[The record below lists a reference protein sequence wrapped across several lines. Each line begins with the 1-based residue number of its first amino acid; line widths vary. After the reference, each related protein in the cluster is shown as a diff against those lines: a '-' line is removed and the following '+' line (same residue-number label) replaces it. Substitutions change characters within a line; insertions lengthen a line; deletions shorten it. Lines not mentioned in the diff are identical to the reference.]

1 MSLKEQ
7 IPVLLEATKKHAQLL
22 EHNKKLFNIF
32 EGDLLTYV
40 QNDLKEQLSPKS
52 YAVAKNRIVP
62 INILRK
68 IVDKQ
73 STIYGSQVVREVVDG
88 TEQDEELLSWYEHEM
103 RANFRMNQSNEALNL
118 YKNTLIQPYVY
129 NMKPALRFIPSDR
142 FVAISLDPVNPTK
155 PTHIVILDGKTKD
168 NKQIFSIYSNDEWV
182 IIDEDKT
189 VLIDRM
195 LAFDNGDGVNM
206 FGRLPFVYGNLSE
219 NLIMPLADEDTLKM
233 TKIIP
238 ILLSDLNYAVM
249 FQAFSVMYGV
259 DLDEKNLEMNPNAFW
274 SFKSDPNNPTARPEV
289 GVIKPQVEIDAVLN
303 LITAELNMW
312 LESKGLV
319 SSQAMNTDGKSAI
332 SGFSKALDH
341 IDASSMKEKQVEIF
355 KAIETELWDLV
366 MHHMHPYWVSKMQI
380 EQSALFSPLAKVTVE
395 FRDPTPLMDRSQLV
409 ADIKLELEAG
419 LISRKYALKKLYPE
433 MSEEEI
439 EEFIK
444 EIDEE
449 NTIEVEEPEDE
460 PIDQEEPVEN
470 GESN

>member
-1 MSLKEQ
+1 MSLRNDVSFL
-7 IPVLLEATKKHAQLL
+7 IEAAKKHGKLL
-22 EHNKKLFNIF
+22 EHNNVLFNIF

-68 IVDKQ
+68 IIDKQ
-73 STIYGSQVVREVVDG
+73 STIYGSQVVREIEEG
-88 TEQDEELLSWYEHEM
+88 TEADAELLSWYEGEM
-103 RANFRMNQSNEALNL
+103 RANFKMNQSNEALNL
-118 YKNTLIQPYVY
+118 YKNTLIQPYVFKG
-129 NMKPALRFIPSDR
+129 KPALRFIPSDR
-142 FVAISLDPVNPTK
+142 FVAISNDPVNPTK
-155 PTHIVILDGKTKD
+155 PTHYVILDGKTKD
-168 NKQIFSIYSNDEWV
+168 GKQIYSIYSETEWV
-182 IIDEDKT
+182 IVDEDKN

-195 LAFDNGDGVNM
+195 IALDNPEGVNV
-206 FGRLPFVYGNLSE
+206 FGRLPFVYANLSE

-312 LESKGLV
+312 LESKGLIA
-319 SSQAMNTDGKSAI
+319 STAMNTNGQNAI

-341 IDASSMKEKQVEIF
+341 IDASSQREKQVEIF
-355 KAIETELWDLV
+355 KAIEKELWDLI
-366 MHHMHPYWVSKMQI
+366 MHTMHPYWVSKMQI
-380 EQSALFSPLAKVTVE
+380 EQSAQFSPTAQVCVE
-395 FRDPTPLMDRSQLV
+395 FKDPTPLMDRSQLV
-409 ADIKLELEAG
+409 ADLKIELEAG
-419 LISRKYALKKLYPE
+419 FISKKAAIKKLYPE
-433 MSEEEI
+433 MSAEEI
-439 EEFIK
+439 DEFLA

-449 NTIEVEEPEDE
+449 RTIEVEDPEDAE
-460 PIDQEEPVEN
+460 GDSSMVQLTQ
-470 GESN
+470 